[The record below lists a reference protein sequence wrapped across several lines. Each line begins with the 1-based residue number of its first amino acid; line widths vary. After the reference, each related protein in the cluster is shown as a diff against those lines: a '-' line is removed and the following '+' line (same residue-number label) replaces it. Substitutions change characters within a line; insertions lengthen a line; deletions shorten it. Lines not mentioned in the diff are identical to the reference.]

1 MRGWRGGALL
11 RNQKFYVWKPPKLLR
26 DPSWCPSLASAL
38 IRLDI
43 SARLKTQNNP
53 ANPREAS
60 SCSFSSS
67 VGKSLRKTPG
77 PGSDSLELFSVLKD
91 KKLKRPQVYIN
102 YFTTQAGVVLKV
114 AAE

>member
-1 MRGWRGGALL
+1 MLL
-11 RNQKFYVWKPPKLLR
+11 RNQKFHVWKPPKLLR
-26 DPSWCPSLASAL
+26 DPSWSPSPASAL

-43 SARLKTQNNP
+43 SATLKTQNNS

-67 VGKSLRKTPG
+67 VGESPRKTRG

-91 KKLKRPQVYIN
+91 KKLKQPLVYIN
-102 YFTTQAGVVLKV
+102 YFTTRAGVVLKV